1 MIKES
6 DWIKDG
12 QRTRILVIRIV
23 ISRYCD
29 ELRQVVFYVF
39 GSQVSIDKQDIILSD
54 ETDVRKAK
62 QALERV
68 LSERR
73 IEDYIVAEN
82 TEDPT
87 ELAILKKGDIE
98 QLGLYPCSFCMMVFN
113 SEVERNLH
121 QRVHYFGFA

>member
-1 MIKES
+1 M
-6 DWIKDG
+6 
-12 QRTRILVIRIV
+12 IRIV

-29 ELRQVVFYVF
+29 ELRQIVFDVF
-39 GSQVSIDKQDIILSD
+39 GPQVSIDKQDIILPD
-54 ETDVRKAK
+54 ETDVQKAK

-73 IEDYIVAEN
+73 VEDYVVAEN

-98 QLGLYPCSFCMMVFN
+98 QLGLYLCSFCMMAFN
-113 SEVERNLH
+113 TEVERNLH